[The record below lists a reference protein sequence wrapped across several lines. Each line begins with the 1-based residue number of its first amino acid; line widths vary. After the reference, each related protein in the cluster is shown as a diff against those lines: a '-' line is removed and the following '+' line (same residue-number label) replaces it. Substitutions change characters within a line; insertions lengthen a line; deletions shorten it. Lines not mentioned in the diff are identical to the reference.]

1 MPMRLNEIIKKE
13 KEKKYLFELKLF
25 IYRDYDKCIF
35 VPKLKDKFQ
44 RINRNICWPV
54 LSNAMIVIQCEYS
67 VFFVF
72 CFFLHHNIVY

>member
-1 MPMRLNEIIKKE
+1 MPMRLNEINKKKKE
-13 KEKKYLFELKLF
+13 KKSHFELKLF

-54 LSNAMIVIQCEYS
+54 LSNAIIVIQCECS
-67 VFFVF
+67 VFFCLFFF
-72 CFFLHHNIVY
+72 CIII